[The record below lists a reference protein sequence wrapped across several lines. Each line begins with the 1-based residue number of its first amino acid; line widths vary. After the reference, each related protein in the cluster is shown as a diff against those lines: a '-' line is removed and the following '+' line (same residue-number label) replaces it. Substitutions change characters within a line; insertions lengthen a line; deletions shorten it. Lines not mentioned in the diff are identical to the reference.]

1 MRLIKVKQNHEYLYE
16 NMPIMLA
23 KGLRYIHRFHEK
35 LNSMTHSDKLNQSMN
50 SHSKRP
56 TFDYLFI
63 KNCLDEMLLFFK
75 RRCERQNPNKIP
87 SSSDSPNQP

>member
-35 LNSMTHSDKLNQSMN
+35 LNSDKLNTSN
-50 SHSKRP
+50 TSHSKRP
-56 TFDYLFI
+56 VFDYLFI
-63 KNCLDEMLLFFK
+63 KDCLNELLNYY
-75 RRCERQNPNKIP
+75 ERKSENK
-87 SSSDSPNQP
+87 

>member
-35 LNSMTHSDKLNQSMN
+35 LNSDKLSASNS
-50 SHSKRP
+50 SHSKKP
-56 TFDYLFI
+56 IFDYLFI
-63 KNCLDEMLLFFK
+63 KDCLVELLNYY
-75 RRCERQNPNKIP
+75 ERKSENK
-87 SSSDSPNQP
+87 